1 VTIEEMA
8 TYQEVY
14 QKDGKEMITY
24 QEVNQ
29 EDEGNDYL

>member
-1 VTIEEMA
+1 MA